1 MKEDK
6 IRLTHR
12 QAGMAIFLLIVIIG
26 GAVAYFAKSGEESRT
41 DQVLRISEEK
51 EVQDQLSPEN
61 SDTNTTANANASQI
75 LMGVHVTVA
84 VHNPDQVYF
93 LPEGSRVQDAIEAAG
108 GALQEADLSK
118 LNLARYL
125 TDSEQ
130 IRVPFEGEEVAEDL
144 TPGSDGA
151 SAQSAES
158 ATKGLTNIN
167 SADKIELMELP
178 GIGEVMAE
186 KIIRYREENGP
197 FGSIE
202 DLQNVPGIGS
212 KKFDEL
218 KGCICVN

>member
-61 SDTNTTANANASQI
+61 SDTNTNANANASQI
-75 LMGVHVTVA
+75 LMGVHVTGA